1 VSLTYELIESGEQ
14 LNRYCQMFDADGTRK
29 LEALTA
35 VSAIETGLGT
45 ISISGGKKSHS
56 NGLRL
61 YDIPTIYIR
70 RVE

>member
-1 VSLTYELIESGEQ
+1 
-14 LNRYCQMFDADGTRK
+14 MFDADGTRK